1 MNKGLSKVIDI
12 TRSLKESPT
21 MSVGD
26 SGYTNSATASG
37 PVSGYDVALPLP
49 DLSQDYQTP
58 GESGLAK
65 YRFSNVYPVEKVTE
79 KNIDSMVDASNEYL
93 QLADKGNQRNAEERI
108 NRIRQMFKSLREE
121 AGASGPTMSV
131 GDGGYTGKANA
142 SGPAAGYDPVIG
154 IIDRRNKKQKNY
166 PKKYVQMYRDMQK
179 GNKLKSVMT

>member
-1 MNKGLSKVIDI
+1 
-12 TRSLKESPT
+12 

-26 SGYTNSATASG
+26 SGFTNSATASG
-37 PVSGYDVALPLP
+37 PVSGYDVPLPLP

-93 QLADKGNQRNAEERI
+93 QLADKENQRNAEERI

-121 AGASGPTMSV
+121 AGPTMSV

-142 SGPAAGYDPVIG
+142 SGPVAGYDPVIG
-154 IIDRRNKKQKNY
+154 KIDRRTKKQKNY
-166 PKKYVQMYRDMQK
+166 PKLYVQMYQDILK
-179 GNKLKSVMT
+179 GKRLKSVMT

>member
-26 SGYTNSATASG
+26 GGFTNSATAGG
-37 PVSGYDVALPLP
+37 PVSGYDAPLPLP

-93 QLADKGNQRNAEERI
+93 QLADKENQRNAEERI

-121 AGASGPTMSV
+121 AGPTMSV

-142 SGPAAGYDPVIG
+142 SGPVAGYDPVIG
-154 IIDRRNKKQKNY
+154 TIDRRNKKQKNY
-166 PKKYVQMYRDMQK
+166 PKKYVQMYRDMMK
-179 GNKLKSVMT
+179 GQRLKSVMT

>member
-26 SGYTNSATASG
+26 GGFTNSATASG
-37 PVSGYDVALPLP
+37 PVSGYDVPLPLP

-121 AGASGPTMSV
+121 AGPTMSV

-142 SGPAAGYDPVIG
+142 SGPVAGYDPVIG
-154 IIDRRNKKQKNY
+154 RVDRRTKKQKNY
-166 PKKYVQMYRDMQK
+166 PKLYVQMYQDILK
-179 GNKLKSVMT
+179 GKRLKSVMT

>member
-26 SGYTNSATASG
+26 GGFTNSATASG
-37 PVSGYDVALPLP
+37 PVSGYDVPLPLP

-93 QLADKGNQRNAEERI
+93 QLADKENQRNAEERI

-121 AGASGPTMSV
+121 AGPTMSV

-142 SGPAAGYDPVIG
+142 SGPVAGYDPVIG
-154 IIDRRNKKQKNY
+154 KIDRRTKKQKNY
-166 PKKYVQMYRDMQK
+166 PKLYVQMYQDIMK
-179 GNKLKSVMT
+179 GKRLKSVMT